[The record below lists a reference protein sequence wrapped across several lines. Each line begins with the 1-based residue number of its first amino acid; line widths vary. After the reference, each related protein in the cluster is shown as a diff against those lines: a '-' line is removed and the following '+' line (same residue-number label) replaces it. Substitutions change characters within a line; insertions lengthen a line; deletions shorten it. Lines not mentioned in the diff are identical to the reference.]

1 MSSCFDSPWK
11 KLPNRFWTLYHQK
24 MCLLLSV
31 WHSHISSSSHLCS
44 IPVLLWII
52 IRVCDEHQ
60 NAFLLKP
67 GCRTTPGRKEVD
79 VFFLTEILKKMTADR
94 CLTLG
99 GNWCCLRTW
108 IGAEGDAY
116 QTLVIVYFTEYSW
129 ARSGGCGACH
139 LATGKWDAVSFIFTP
154 PRFLSYFCFSAWE
167 SASFCKGFHGEW
179 IIGTMWVPMGMVDQ
193 TAPKRWCSSAVSF
206 SCFTAARLSHDM
218 THS

>member
-1 MSSCFDSPWK
+1 
-11 KLPNRFWTLYHQK
+11 

-44 IPVLLWII
+44 IPLLLWII

-67 GCRTTPGRKEVD
+67 GCSTKPGRKEVD
-79 VFFLTEILKKMTADR
+79 FYFSNCETLRKMTADR

-108 IGAEGDAY
+108 IWEQGDAH
-116 QTLVIVYFTEYSW
+116 QPLVIVYFTEYSW
-129 ARSGGCGACH
+129 ARSGGCAVCH
-139 LATGKWDAVSFIFTP
+139 LAWRKWDAMSFIFK
-154 PRFLSYFCFSAWE
+154 LCCLLCYFCFRISIFLERTSW
-167 SASFCKGFHGEW
+167 
-179 IIGTMWVPMGMVDQ
+179 WVDHRDHVSSHGMV
-193 TAPKRWCSSAVSF
+193 APKDKESSSAVSF
-206 SCFTAARLSHDM
+206 SHFTAARLSHDM